1 MIDEITKTP
10 AEAASIR
17 DVSVALVDEIERAI
31 VGKRD
36 RIEQAVLCLLCGG
49 HLLLEDIPGVG
60 KTTLAKALAR
70 VIGGEYR
77 RVQFTPDLLPTDITG
92 SSVYN
97 QGTAQFEFRPG
108 PVFANIVLAD
118 EINRATP
125 KTQSALLEAME
136 EHQVTSDGE
145 SRQLPRPFYVVAT
158 QNSVEMTGTYPLP
171 EAQLDRFF
179 MRLSIGYPH
188 RAAEAAILTGQQIVE
203 PLENVRAITTPA
215 SIMGFQAAVREMFV
229 HESIVGYI
237 VDIVRATRESPL
249 LTMGASPRGSL
260 HVMRAAQAHA
270 AMSGN
275 DFVRPDD
282 VKAVVPE
289 VLGHRVIARAEVRMR
304 GGLDAVND
312 AVRSIIES
320 VPVPPSAR

>member
-1 MIDEITKTP
+1 M
-10 AEAASIR
+10 
-17 DVSVALVDEIERAI
+17 
-31 VGKRD
+31 
-36 RIEQAVLCLLCGG
+36 
-49 HLLLEDIPGVG
+49 
-60 KTTLAKALAR
+60 
-70 VIGGEYR
+70 GGEYR

-97 QGTAQFEFRPG
+97 QGTSEFEFRPG
-108 PVFANIVLAD
+108 PVFANVVLAD

-145 SRQLPRPFYVVAT
+145 SRQLPKPFFVIAT

-179 MRLSIGYPH
+179 MRLSIGYPS
-188 RAAEAAILTGQQIVE
+188 RQAEAAILAGHKVQE
-203 PLENVRAITTPA
+203 PLESLKAVTTPA
-215 SIMGFQAAVREMFV
+215 SVIDMQGAVRDMFV

-260 HVMRAAQAHA
+260 HLMRAAQAHA
-270 AMSGN
+270 AMAG
-275 DFVRPDD
+275 FEFTRPDD
-282 VKAVVPE
+282 VQAVAPF
-289 VLGHRVIARAEVRMR
+289 VLSHRVLARAEVRMR
-304 GGLDAVND
+304 GGADAVND
-312 AVRSIIES
+312 AVRSIVES
-320 VPVPPSAR
+320 VPVPPSVR

>member
-1 MIDEITKTP
+1 MIGEIGK
-10 AEAASIR
+10 AEIAGESIR
-17 DVSVALVDEIERAI
+17 ELGAAIIDEIERAI

-36 RIEQAVLCLLCGG
+36 RIEQALLCLISGG

-70 VIGGEYR
+70 TMGGEFR

-108 PVFANIVLAD
+108 PIFANVVLAD

-145 SRQLPRPFYVVAT
+145 SRTLPKPFFVIAT

-179 MRLSIGYPH
+179 MRLAIGYPS
-188 RAAEAAILTGQQIVE
+188 RQAEAAILAGHKVQE
-203 PLENVRAITTPA
+203 PLENLNAVTTPA
-215 SIMGFQAAVREMFV
+215 KIMELQAAVRELFV

-249 LTMGASPRGSL
+249 LTLGASPRGSL

-270 AMSGN
+270 GLAGSE
-275 DFVRPDD
+275 FARPDD
-282 VKAVVPE
+282 VQAVAPF
-289 VLGHRVIARAEVRMR
+289 VLSHRVLARAEVRMR
-304 GGLDAVND
+304 GGTEAVTE
-312 AVRSIIES
+312 AVRSIVES
-320 VPVPPSAR
+320 VPVPPSVR

>member
-1 MIDEITKTP
+1 LIGELGKT
-10 AEAASIR
+10 EAASATIH
-17 DVSVALVDEIERAI
+17 DVAVGLVDEIERAI

-36 RIEQAVLCLLCGG
+36 RVERAVLCLLCGG

-70 VIGGEYR
+70 VMGGEYR

-108 PVFANIVLAD
+108 PIFANVVLAD

-145 SRQLPRPFYVVAT
+145 SRQLPKPFFAIAT

-179 MRLSIGYPH
+179 MRLSIGYPS
-188 RAAEAAILTGQQIVE
+188 RVDEAAILTGHKTEE
-203 PLENVRAITTPA
+203 PLENVKPVATPA
-215 SIMGFQAAVREMFV
+215 EVIKVQAAVRDMFV

-270 AMSGN
+270 AMSG
-275 DFVRPDD
+275 FAFTRPDD
-282 VKAVVPE
+282 VQAVAPD
-289 VLGHRVIARAEVRMR
+289 VLSHRVLARAEVRMR
-304 GGLDAVND
+304 GGAEAVNE
-312 AVRSIIES
+312 AVRSIVES
-320 VPVPPSAR
+320 VPVPPSVR

>member
-1 MIDEITKTP
+1 MIGEIKTP
-10 AEAASIR
+10 DTGKSSLR
-17 DVSVALVDEIERAI
+17 DVSVSLVDELERAI
-31 VGKRD
+31 VGKRE
-36 RIEQAVLCLLCGG
+36 RIEQAVLCLLCAG

-60 KTTLAKALAR
+60 KTTLAKALAKT
-70 VIGGEYR
+70 IGGDYR

-108 PVFANIVLAD
+108 PIFANVVLAD

-136 EHQVTSDGE
+136 ERQVTSDGE
-145 SRQLPRPFYVVAT
+145 SRPLPRPFFVIAT

-179 MRLSIGYPH
+179 MRLSIGYPS
-188 RAAEAAILTGQQIVE
+188 RQAEAAILAGRQVAE
-203 PLENVRAITTPA
+203 PLENLSPVTSAREILELQT
-215 SIMGFQAAVREMFV
+215 AVREMFV
-229 HESIVGYI
+229 HELIVGYI
-237 VDIVRATRESPL
+237 VDIIRATRESPM

-260 HVMRAAQAHA
+260 HLMRAAQANA
-270 AMSGN
+270 AMGGH

-282 VKAVVPE
+282 VQVVAPF
-289 VLGHRVIARAEVRMR
+289 VLGHRVLARAEVRMR
-304 GGLDAVND
+304 GGAEAVND
-312 AVRSIIES
+312 AIRSIVES